1 MCSAEMDATSIFC
14 RLYGLLGCYAVNRK
28 RSVEF
33 IAFLESI
40 ASRYPTG
47 RIHMIP
53 DNYSVHKSR
62 AVQEW
67 LAKHPRVKLYFLP
80 CYKPQ
85 LNPVEKIWWLLKA
98 AVTANRLY
106 GLTDALIDAVIAFLD
121 SLTPCQIQTLAA

>member
-1 MCSAEMDATSIFC
+1 
-14 RLYGLLGCYAVNRK
+14 
-28 RSVEF
+28 
-33 IAFLESI
+33 
-40 ASRYPTG
+40 
-47 RIHMIP
+47 MIL
-53 DNYSVHKSR
+53 DNYSIHKSR

-67 LAKHPRVKLYFLP
+67 LARHPRVKLYFLP

-106 GLTDALIDAVIAFLD
+106 GLMDALIDAVIAFLD